1 MPPKRG
7 RGRPPKVKDKGG
19 DPPPA
24 KKQKQ
29 PTSFLVIDP
38 SPVQNASVPADIDQP
53 GTSKV
58 SSASAKEDRKT
69 KLLISH
75 VHKEFVQEC
84 SEDPNGNKNW
94 SSKCK
99 HCPPGEGEYN
109 DKQASHLK
117 KHLEK
122 NHRDIYEMVLDKDE
136 KDREALE
143 TRVKVKDKQ
152 GRCLNRYLDL
162 FANTGLPLR
171 MADNP
176 SFKALLNEM
185 DSDIKFPGRTG
196 TTSLL
201 VKGKFVTM
209 YKKMLAL
216 MKRARVIHQTTDCWS
231 NSLCRSSFIG
241 FTGHCYDPLTKTR
254 KSFRMALREFK
265 ESHTADNIIK
275 KSVAIFKEFEIKH
288 KVCSLLQIIWY
299 FGWTSLASQMTN
311 LIQ

>member
-7 RGRPPKVKDKGG
+7 RGRPPKDKGAN
-19 DPPPA
+19 PPPA
-24 KKQKQ
+24 KKQKQPQ

-38 SPVQNASVPADIDQP
+38 SPVQNVSAEAKIDQP
-53 GTSKV
+53 GTSQV
-58 SSASAKEDRKT
+58 SSSSAKDEKPK

-75 VHKEFVQEC
+75 VHKEFTQEC
-84 SEDPNGNKNW
+84 SEDPNGNKTW

-122 NHRDIYEMVLDKDE
+122 NHRDIFEMVFDKDL
-136 KDREALE
+136 KDRESLE
-143 TRVKVKDKQ
+143 KRVKVKDKQ

-162 FANTGLPLR
+162 FANTGLPLS

-176 SFKALLNEM
+176 SLRALLNEM
-185 DSDIKFPGRTG
+185 DSEIKFPGRTG

-216 MKRARVIHQTTDCWS
+216 MKRARVIHPTTDCWS

-241 FTGHCYDPLTKTR
+241 FTGHCYDPLSKSR

-265 ESHTADNIIK
+265 ESHTSDNILK
-275 KSVAIFKEFEIKH
+275 KSVAIFKEFKIKH
-288 KVCSLLQIIWY
+288 KVSSLH
-299 FGWTSLASQMTN
+299 
-311 LIQ
+311 